1 MQDIT
6 DKKIEVADA
15 TLVSAVLLL
24 CLCGPS
30 WALTPAP
37 LDRDEL
43 RLSLAPYMEF
53 TTRTAKAA

>member
-1 MQDIT
+1 MPR
-6 DKKIEVADA
+6 
-15 TLVSAVLLL
+15 LFLAVLLL

-43 RLSLAPYMEF
+43 RLSLAPIWV